1 MARTEARHLT
11 REHAMA
17 ISNAQLTKT
26 IPTIKVPLTR
36 EFYQLVRDSDKT
48 LSEVCS
54 AAGVGTKTAQRW
66 RFMSPLL
73 TNFLAALNAL
83 GYDLVI
89 VKKDRT
95 Q

>member
-1 MARTEARHLT
+1 MARTEIRHLT
-11 REHAMA
+11 RSHAMA
-17 ISNAQLTKT
+17 ISNAQLSKT
-26 IPTIKVPLTR
+26 IPTITVPLTR

-48 LSEVCS
+48 LAEVC
-54 AAGVGTKTAQRW
+54 ADAGIGTKTAQRW

-89 VKKDRT
+89 VKKERV

>member
-11 REHAMA
+11 RSHAMA

-48 LSEVCS
+48 LGEVCTD
-54 AAGVGTKTAQRW
+54 AGVGTKTAQRW
-66 RFMSPLL
+66 RYMSPLL
-73 TNFLAALNAL
+73 HNFVAALNAL